1 MKKTLII
8 RFEII
13 NLNPVVGRDEV
24 YGFWVLGK
32 AQRRGMRPRRA
43 EQCLPQEGVTPQRDA
58 GASERGRGIP
68 CAARSP
74 LRGAPRATLRGAP
87 FQEVAT
93 QPCAAKTVQF
103 TP

>member
-1 MKKTLII
+1 MII
-8 RFEII
+8 
-13 NLNPVVGRDEV
+13 LNPVVERVRYAVFGVR
-24 YGFWVLGK
+24 GK
-32 AQRRGMRPRRA
+32 AQRRGMVRPRRA
-43 EQCLPQEGVTPQRDA
+43 EQCFPQEGVTPQRDA

-93 QPCAAKTVQF
+93 QPCAAKTLQF